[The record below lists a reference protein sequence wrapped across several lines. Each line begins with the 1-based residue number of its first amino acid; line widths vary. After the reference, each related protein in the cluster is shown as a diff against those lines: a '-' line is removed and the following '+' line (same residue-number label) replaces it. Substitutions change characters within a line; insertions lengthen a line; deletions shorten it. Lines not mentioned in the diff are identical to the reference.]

1 MNAKIKITPENI
13 QELGPNEIF
22 VFGSN
27 LSGIHGGGAAKLAK
41 DKFGA
46 VMGVGEGIT
55 GNCYALPTKDKNI
68 ETLTIGEIHKSIE
81 VLYQYVRDNTSKCFL
96 VTAVGCGLA
105 GYVAKDIAPMFEPF
119 VHLNNCS
126 LPQSFIDII
135 FPSKTFGYKVMD
147 SKMQCRGY
155 QFTMNKVHET
165 DGNIKACVNGFH
177 FCKKLVDCFR
187 YYPFD
192 PENRVFEVEGMG
204 DYDFEHDK
212 VCTRKVKVLRELS
225 WFEVLSLVNTGKG
238 NSGKDNSGNHNS
250 GDYNSGNYNSG
261 DHNSGNYNSG
271 NYNSGNYNSGDY
283 NSGYYNSGNYNSG
296 DYNSGNHNSGY
307 FNNDEPFAR
316 IFGKETNIKISQV
329 NIPFIQLK
337 TTEWVSES
345 KMTEDEKKENPK
357 FFVSEGYLK
366 KRSYKEAWK
375 LYWEKDATEADK
387 AIFLALPNF
396 DVDIFEDITGIR
408 VTL

>member
-13 QELGPNEIF
+13 QELEPNEIF

-27 LSGIHGGGAAKLAK
+27 LSGIHGGGAARLAK

-46 VMGVGEGIT
+46 IMGVGEGIT

-68 ETLTIGEIHKSIE
+68 ETLPIGEIHKSVE
-81 VLYQYVRDNTSKCFL
+81 VLYQYARDNNNKHFL
-96 VTAVGCGLA
+96 VTAIGCGLA
-105 GYVAKDIAPMFEPF
+105 GYTAKDIAPMFEPF

-135 FPSKTFGYKVMD
+135 FPPKIRGYKVMD

-155 QFTMNKVHET
+155 QFTMNKVHKT
-165 DGNIKACVNGFH
+165 DGYIKSCVNGFH
-177 FCKKLVDCFR
+177 FCKKLVDCFE

-212 VCTRKVKVLRELS
+212 VCTREVKVLRELS
-225 WFEVLSLVNTGKG
+225 WFEVLSLVNTGRG
-238 NSGKDNSGNHNS
+238 NSGKDNSGN
-250 GDYNSGNYNSG
+250 YNSGNR
-261 DHNSGNYNSG
+261 
-271 NYNSGNYNSGDY
+271 NSGNYNSGDY
-283 NSGYYNSGNYNSG
+283 NSGDCNSGDCNSGNYNSG
-296 DYNSGNHNSGY
+296 NRNSGNRNSGDCNSGNYNSGY

-316 IFGKETNIKISQV
+316 IFGKETDIKVSQV
-329 NIPFIQLK
+329 NIPYIELK

-345 KMTEDEKKENPK
+345 YMTDEEKKENPK
-357 FFVSEGYLK
+357 FFVSGGYLK
-366 KRSYKEAWK
+366 KRSYKNAWK
-375 LYWEKDATEADK
+375 LYWENDATESDK
-387 AIFLALPNF
+387 ARFLSLPNF
-396 DVDIFEDITGIR
+396 DADIFEDITGIR
-408 VTL
+408 VNL

>member
-13 QELGPNEIF
+13 QELRPNEIF

-27 LSGIHGGGAAKLAK
+27 LGGFHGGGAAKLAK

-68 ETLTIGEIHKSIE
+68 ETLPIGEIHKSVE
-81 VLYQYVRDNTSKCFL
+81 VLYQYARGNSNTHFL
-96 VTAVGCGLA
+96 ITAVGCGLA
-105 GYVAKDIAPMFEPF
+105 GYTAKDIAPMFEPF

-135 FPSKTFGYKVMD
+135 FPPKIRGYKVMD
-147 SKMQCRGY
+147 SKMKCRGY
-155 QFTMNKVHET
+155 QFTMNKVHKT
-165 DGNIKACVNGFH
+165 YGDIKACVNGFH
-177 FCKKLVDCFR
+177 FCKKLVDCFE

-192 PENRVFEVEGMG
+192 PENRVFEVEGIG

-212 VCTRKVKVLRELS
+212 VCTREVKVLRELS

-238 NSGKDNSGNHNS
+238 NLGKANSGNYNSGNRNSGNYNSGNHNS
-250 GDYNSGNYNSG
+250 GDHNSGNRNSGNYNSG
-261 DHNSGNYNSG
+261 NHNSGNYNSG
-271 NYNSGNYNSGDY
+271 NR
-283 NSGYYNSGNYNSG
+283 
-296 DYNSGNHNSGY
+296 NSGY

-316 IFGKETNIKISQV
+316 IFGKETDIKVSQV
-329 NIPFIQLK
+329 NIPYVELK
-337 TTEWVSES
+337 TTEWIPES
-345 KMTEDEKKENPK
+345 DMNDDEKKENPK

-366 KRSYKEAWK
+366 KRSYKDAWK
-375 LYWEKDATEADK
+375 LYWESDVNESEK
-387 AIFLALPNF
+387 AEFLALPNF
-396 DVDIFEDITGIR
+396 DADIFEDITGIR
-408 VTL
+408 VNL